1 VIRSPRS
8 RAPWLAAVLLVSAA
22 VPLACSSD
30 DGASTRATGAVQI
43 IGPQPEGGGGSVS
56 AVGAGCTTRGATTK
70 LAARTLEVQL
80 DEFTVTAPATAPA
93 GVTRVVAKNFG
104 ALPHGLVLA
113 KAASLDAL
121 PRKAGVVDVDALAAG
136 AVFRIEPFA
145 KNTICE
151 GTFELPPGTYVV
163 FCNDPATG
171 AEKPHLDQGMVT
183 SITLT

>member
-1 VIRSPRS
+1 VIRSPHPRT
-8 RAPWLAAVLLVSAA
+8 PWFAAVLLLSTA

-30 DGASTRATGAVQI
+30 DGATTRETGAVQI

-80 DEFTVTAPATAPA
+80 DEYRITAPATAPA
-93 GVTRVVAKNFG
+93 GVTRVLAKNFG
-104 ALPHGLVLA
+104 SESHGVVLA
-113 KAASLDAL
+113 KATSIDAL
-121 PRKAGVVDVDALAAG
+121 PRKAGIVDVEALAAG
-136 AVFRIEPFA
+136 TVLRIEPFA

-151 GTFELPPGTYVV
+151 GTFELTPGTYVV

-171 AEKPHLDQGMVT
+171 TAKPHLDQGMVAT
-183 SITLT
+183 ITLT